1 MSTADEVRYCIRCGT
16 LLSLREMFGKPRPV
30 CPACG
35 WIYFADPK
43 VAVAVLITR
52 NGQVLLGRRVNAPG
66 RGQWTLPAGFID
78 ADEDPRE
85 AARRECLEETG
96 LEVEVGSL
104 LDVLFGQE
112 HERGAHIL
120 LVFQAQVV
128 GGQLKAR
135 MMWMRSIFWV
145 GSPASLGFYNHS
157 KNLAKVAGKDLV
169 ILLGYAKI

>member
-1 MSTADEVRYCIRCGT
+1 MSFPQEARYCIRCGT
-16 LLSLREMFGKPRPV
+16 ALSFGDLFGKPRPY

-52 NGQVLLGRRVNAPG
+52 NRQVLLGRRVNDPG

-78 ADEDPRE
+78 AGEDPQE

-96 LEVEVGSL
+96 LEIEIKDL

-120 LVFQAQVV
+120 IVYQAQIC
-128 GGQLKAR
+128 GGQLQAADDIDAVDFFDLNRLPPLAFTTTQKILR
-135 MMWMRSIFWV
+135 KYQQKTCQDK
-145 GSPASLGFYNHS
+145 SLC
-157 KNLAKVAGKDLV
+157 
-169 ILLGYAKI
+169 

>member
-1 MSTADEVRYCIRCGT
+1 MSSIEEARYCIRCGT
-16 LLSLREMFGKPRPV
+16 ALSIGELFGKLRRF

-52 NGQVLLGRRVNAPG
+52 DRQVLLGRRVNDPG
-66 RGQWTLPAGFID
+66 RGCWTLPAGFVD
-78 ADEDPRE
+78 AGEDPRQ

-96 LEVEVGSL
+96 LEIEIGDL

-120 LVFQAQVV
+120 IVYQAQIVS
-128 GGQLKAR
+128 GTIR
-135 MMWMRSIFWV
+135 
-145 GSPASLGFYNHS
+145 ASDDVDAVDFFDLDHLPP
-157 KNLAKVAGKDLV
+157 LAFTTTQK
-169 ILLGYAKI
+169 ILQKWLEKTCHL

>member
-1 MSTADEVRYCIRCGT
+1 MSAADEARYCIRCGT

-52 NGQVLLGRRVNAPG
+52 NGQVLLGRRVNDPG

-85 AARRECLEETG
+85 AARRECIEETG
-96 LEVEVGSL
+96 LEVEVVGL
-104 LDVLFGQE
+104 LDVLFGRE

-120 LVFQAQVV
+120 IVFQAQIV
-128 GGQLKAR
+128 GGQLNPSDDVDAVDFFELDR
-135 MMWMRSIFWV
+135 L
-145 GSPASLGFYNHS
+145 PP
-157 KNLAKVAGKDLV
+157 LAFTTTQR
-169 ILLGYAKI
+169 ILRKWQEKTLSSC